1 MDIIR
6 IEKLSL
12 KYGKQ
17 HIFDTIS
24 FSFEKG
30 KIIGLIGPNGAGK
43 SSIIKILAGLV
54 APEYGELYINEIKQ
68 SSFSEL
74 RSYCGYLIDSPS
86 FYPYLSAKQNLKL
99 ISKLGKGSTNLDKLL
114 YKVGLFDVGNKK
126 VKHFSTGMKQRLA
139 IALALLRSPEIL
151 ILDEPFNG
159 LDPNG
164 FQEVVDL
171 LKKLNQQ
178 GVTIIISSHLLNDL
192 EQFSDAFLLL
202 HNGEIALN
210 ITKRNLMQAERK
222 VVLTFENPPNEK
234 ANDYIKEMSGFF
246 ENSTKVVLH
255 LRSSEI
261 ADVVNYFVKIR
272 QTPINIETLTV
283 LQEKF
288 MEITL

>member
-6 IEKLSL
+6 VENLSL

-17 HIFDTIS
+17 HIFNSIS

-30 KIIGLIGPNGAGK
+30 KMIGLIGPNGAGK

-54 APEYGELYINEIKQ
+54 KPECGELYINELRQ
-68 SSFSEL
+68 NSFSEL
-74 RSYCGYLIDSPS
+74 RRYCGYLIDAPS

-99 ISKLGKGSTNLDKLL
+99 ISKLGKGATNLDELL
-114 YKVGLFDVGNKK
+114 YKVGLIDVGNKK

-139 IALALLRSPEIL
+139 IALALLRSPDIL

-164 FQEVVDL
+164 FQEVVEL
-171 LKKLNQQ
+171 LKKLNQK

-202 HNGEIALN
+202 HKGKIALN
-210 ITKRNLMQAERK
+210 LTKNNLMGNKRK
-222 VVLTFENPPNEK
+222 VVLTFENTPNER
-234 ANDYIKEMSGFF
+234 ACEYIKEMSGFF
-246 ENSTKVVLH
+246 ENSSKVVLH
-255 LRSSEI
+255 LRFNEI
-261 ADVVNYFVKIR
+261 ADVVNNFVKLN

-288 MEITL
+288 MEITI